1 MPLWGAFDG
10 LIIIRNNKMT
20 EEYNGAIFADDEMI
34 YKIGG
39 EVNIDTLPTL
49 HPLSEDNIT
58 ELNQN
63 EFADELWYAL
73 CTVYAPMGMLSDN
86 TYIDITEKQR
96 LELARKRSEQP
107 DFNKN
112 IWGYISVGVEIVA
125 SINNKLEI
133 LKVSTK
139 TQHFFSLLGKNYRI
153 NIGLNIKESWNSI
166 TGDWVISMMD
176 IDKLWKRIT
185 WHSTSIVKIWDKYY
199 IVDNYNGVKTY
210 NIIEL
215 EVLQKMIDDDII
227 YEWAYIIFLNT
238 NNLKEKMQEE
248 ILNSIKLLRAKEA
261 FKLWIWN
268 GLDWKDVATREETAA
283 MVYSMYNLIKSN
295 GNE

>member
-1 MPLWGAFDG
+1 M
-10 LIIIRNNKMT
+10 I

-39 EVNIDTLPTL
+39 EVNIDTLPIL
-49 HPLSEDNIT
+49 HPLSEDNLT

-73 CTVYAPMGMLSDN
+73 CTIYAPMGVLSDN
-86 TYIDITEKQR
+86 AYINITEKQR

-112 IWGYISVGVEIVA
+112 VWWYMSVGVETAA
-125 SINNKLEI
+125 SIDDKLEM

-153 NIGLNIKESWNSI
+153 NIGFNVRENWNSI
-166 TGDWVISMMD
+166 IKDWIISKED
-176 IDKLWKRIT
+176 IDKLWKRVT

-199 IVDNYNGVKTY
+199 IVDNYKGVKTY

-215 EVLQKMIDDDII
+215 EVLQKMIDDNII

-238 NNLKEKMQEE
+238 NNLKEKMKEE
-248 ILNSIKLLRAKEA
+248 ILENIKLLRAKEA

-268 GLDWKDVATREETAA
+268 WLDWNNAVTREETAA
-283 MVYSMYNLIKSN
+283 MIYSMYNLMKK
-295 GNE
+295 